1 MEGFPGMNKK
11 EFSVIRYHLGKSQL
25 QLSRL
30 LGVSL
35 KAVQSFEQGWR
46 NIPVHIERQMLFIL
60 ALKKNTMK
68 KVKPC
73 WRELGC
79 SKESRENCPAWEL
92 KAGHFCW
99 SISGTIC
106 HGKVQKDWKSKMK
119 ICRRCEVF
127 KKTVSI

>member
-1 MEGFPGMNKK
+1 MNKT
-11 EFSVIRYHLGKSQL
+11 EFSKIRHHFGKSQL
-25 QLSRL
+25 QISQL

-46 NIPVHIERQMLFIL
+46 KIPVHIERQLLFLL
-60 ALKKNTMK
+60 ALKQNTHR

-73 WRELGC
+73 WVLQKC
-79 SKESRENCPAWEL
+79 PKETRENCPAWEF

-99 SISGTIC
+99 CISGTIC
-106 HGKVQKDWKSKMK
+106 QGKVQKSWQKKMK

-127 KKTVSI
+127 QKTVSL